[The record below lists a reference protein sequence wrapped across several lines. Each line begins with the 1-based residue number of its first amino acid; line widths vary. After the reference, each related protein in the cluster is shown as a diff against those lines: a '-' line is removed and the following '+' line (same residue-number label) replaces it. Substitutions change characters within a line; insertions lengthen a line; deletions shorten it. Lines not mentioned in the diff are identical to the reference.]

1 MVMRRSISAVSVFLL
16 GLCLSA
22 CDSGDIEEN
31 GYSTADSGLTIRFKA
46 QLNSQDDWDG
56 TDYGIVMAGFSDQS
70 NYAVLQ
76 RPIPLASM
84 NGETMEMVMSNVS
97 NSISTIELA
106 VTNTLRK
113 RIATFRSISLE
124 NFKGRTDTIDIDLG
138 RINVSFSGFM
148 QQGIFNQACIQCHG
162 ENGRRAGTLDLT
174 DGMALQQLIDV
185 PSTQK
190 PGYTRVIS
198 GNAEGSLL
206 RMILHEGGEN
216 LLNYNHTEV
225 LSSQF
230 KESLEDV
237 KKLIDEW
244 INSL

>member
-1 MVMRRSISAVSVFLL
+1 MRKSSIFAISIFLL
-16 GLCLSA
+16 ALCLTA
-22 CDSGDIEEN
+22 CDSGDIEEH
-31 GYSTADSGLTIRFKA
+31 GYSTASGGLTLRFRA
-46 QLNSQDDWDG
+46 QLSSQDDWEETG
-56 TDYGIVMAGFSDQS
+56 YGIVLAGFSDQS
-70 NYAVLQ
+70 SYAVLQ

-84 NGETMEMVMSNVS
+84 NGEEMEMVVSNVS
-97 NSISTIELA
+97 NGITTMELT

-113 RIATFRSISLE
+113 RIVTFRTVSLE
-124 NFKGRTDTIDIDLG
+124 AYKGRVDTIDIDLG
-138 RINVSFSGFM
+138 RIDVGLSGFM

-162 ENGRRAGTLDLT
+162 GNGRKAGTLDLT

-185 PSTQK
+185 PSSQK
-190 PGYTRVIS
+190 PGYTRIVS
-198 GNAEGSLL
+198 GDAEGSLL

-237 KKLIDEW
+237 KNLIDEW